1 MPNDDL
7 DYSQDQSGL
16 SPEALRVTR
25 QAYQSLG
32 KGGQSFSPAPYQ
44 PYKPTAE
51 GLLNATGPLGHMVV
65 CDSAV
70 TERRQALYWVNKGQ
84 KYLFRA
90 LNAFIVSGG
99 RPSIVFA
106 GRRRDATRAVV
117 LWIIEL
123 MRIALAVAHMPAGLI
138 LFSICA
144 S

>member
-1 MPNDDL
+1 MSDTIVVDRSN
-7 DYSQDQSGL
+7 GTT
-16 SPEALRVTR
+16 LR
-25 QAYQSLG
+25 
-32 KGGQSFSPAPYQ
+32 
-44 PYKPTAE
+44 
-51 GLLNATGPLGHMVV
+51 GHMVV

-123 MRIALAVAHMPAGLI
+123 MRILGTAQFCDFLRRAGYRVEVNGDHVTLG
-138 LFSICA
+138 FS
-144 S
+144 SNSVVR